1 MPDFFPRFSAASQN
15 SNESWLSRVCS
26 NAQQLAHRTGLSLS
40 SANGAPLHRVDVRRG
55 LRLGRA
61 QYASM
66 LTHAAIISAVAI
78 WAVHPSAQKPSRT
91 PAGDSSRQ
99 LTALSPEL
107 LCHLL
112 GPDPSSGSGSGG
124 NRDPLPAT
132 SGHLLAL
139 SSIQLLKPSLPQ
151 KMNPQLAVP
160 PTILD
165 PDAPAVLTSVA
176 DIGLPRMKEKTDS
189 AGPGTG
195 NTIGNGKGDSAGD
208 GGNGLVGEGFSS
220 APYHAGFSRPSCVYC
235 PDPQY
240 TDEARTSKVQ
250 GSVTLEVLVGADGR
264 AAQVH
269 LTKGIGV
276 GLDDRSLQ
284 TVRGWRFNPARDAA
298 HRPIAGWITI
308 EVLFRLY

>member
-1 MPDFFPRFSAASQN
+1 MPDCPPRFSTAFQDS
-15 SNESWLSRVCS
+15 SESWLSRVCS

-40 SANGAPLHRVDVRRG
+40 SANGAPLHLLDLRSRS
-55 LRLGRA
+55 RLGRA

-66 LTHAAIISAVAI
+66 LTHAAIISALAI

-91 PAGDSSRQ
+91 PAGDSSHQ
-99 LTALSPEL
+99 LTPLSPEL
-107 LCHLL
+107 LRHLL

-132 SGHLLAL
+132 SGHLPTR
-139 SSIQLLKPSLPQ
+139 SSVQLLKPLPPR
-151 KMNPQLAVP
+151 KTDPLLAVP

-165 PDAPAVLTSVA
+165 PDATAVLTRVA
-176 DIGLPRMKEKTDS
+176 DIGLPWMKEKTDS
-189 AGPGTG
+189 AGSGTG
-195 NTIGNGKGDSAGD
+195 NTIGKGKGDSVGD
-208 GGNGLVGEGFSS
+208 GGNGFAGEGFSGT
-220 APYHAGFSRPSCVYC
+220 PYHAGFSRPTCVYC

-240 TDEARTSKVQ
+240 TDEARASKVQ
-250 GSVTLEVLVGADGR
+250 GSVTLEVLVAADGR

-269 LTKGIGV
+269 LTKGIGM
-276 GLDDRSLQ
+276 GLDERSLQ

-298 HRPIAGWITI
+298 HRPTAGWITI

>member
-1 MPDFFPRFSAASQN
+1 MPDFLPRFNAASQN
-15 SNESWLSRVCS
+15 SSESWLSRVRS

-40 SANGAPLHRVDVRRG
+40 SANGAPLHLLDLRRG
-55 LRLGRA
+55 WRLGRA

-66 LTHAAIISAVAI
+66 LTHAAIISALAVWAI
-78 WAVHPSAQKPSRT
+78 HPSSQNTPRP
-91 PAGDSSRQ
+91 PAGDSSHQ
-99 LTALSPEL
+99 LTPLSPEL
-107 LCHLL
+107 LRHFL

-124 NRDPLPAT
+124 SRDPLPAT
-132 SGHLLAL
+132 SGHLPAL
-139 SSIQLLKPSLPQ
+139 SSIQLLKPSLPL
-151 KMNPQLAVP
+151 KTDLQLAVP

-165 PDAPAVLTSVA
+165 PDAPAVLTPVT
-176 DIGLPRMKEKTDS
+176 DVGLPWMKEKTDS

-195 NTIGNGKGDSAGD
+195 NTIGKGKGDSVGD

-220 APYHAGFSRPSCVYC
+220 APYHAGFSRPSCAYC
-235 PDPQY
+235 PNPQY
-240 TDEARTSKVQ
+240 TDEARASKAQ
-250 GSVTLEVLVGADGR
+250 GSVTLEVLVGADGH

-269 LTKGIGV
+269 LTKGIGM
-276 GLDDRSLQ
+276 GLDERSLQ